1 MKPIKILADST
12 CDLSPELRSLYGI
25 DILPLQ
31 VNLDQDSRLDGVN
44 IQPDEIYAWADAN
57 NKTPTTSAPTPEA
70 VQAFLKPFA
79 GEYDIIVFT
88 ISSEMSST
96 YQIFCAVAQTFADT
110 RITVID
116 SRNLSTGIGLQVLT
130 AAKMVQNG
138 ASYEEILAELK
149 TINPLVRAGFVVE
162 NVLFL

>member
-57 NKTPTTSAPTPEA
+57 K
-70 VQAFLKPFA
+70 
-79 GEYDIIVFT
+79 
-88 ISSEMSST
+88 
-96 YQIFCAVAQTFADT
+96 
-110 RITVID
+110 
-116 SRNLSTGIGLQVLT
+116 
-130 AAKMVQNG
+130 
-138 ASYEEILAELK
+138 
-149 TINPLVRAGFVVE
+149 
-162 NVLFL
+162 